1 MEKKMEHDEMGK
13 EISKRVSKA
22 VEETAAKKI
31 GLDILLS
38 IKDKPKRKQ
47 KYWRAKLLREY
58 AREKRR
64 RLKAGAITERQGI
77 WLDQNTKSTSEKQ

>member
-13 EISKRVSKA
+13 EISKRVSKTA
-22 VEETAAKKI
+22 EETAAEKI

-47 KYWRAKLLREY
+47 EYWRKKLLKEY

-64 RLKAGAITERQGI
+64 RLKSGVFTERKGI
-77 WLDQNTKSTSEKQ
+77 WLDLNTKNTSDEQ